1 LIGKWSSLLIL
12 LLLLLGPMEFEV
24 LGWGWQGGLVVFG
37 RVYQPDGQPAVR
49 AKVRI
54 EIVNGF
60 WREIWS
66 DDQGKFEFRAIPAGR
81 YRLAA
86 TNPEVAEQFSEP
98 AESDSTRSFANRL
111 QVDLYLRLPVKVA
124 EVGRPPGG
132 SSTLVSVEEAGQ
144 KIPGGARKA
153 YEQGM
158 KLQRENEPVKALL
171 QFDRAIEIFPGYY
184 QALTER
190 GNIRM
195 ARTLLSEAASDFE
208 QALRLNARYAP
219 ALRGLGYC
227 QLQQR
232 QFEAAI
238 NSLER
243 AFAVAPE
250 VPLTLLLLGYGNM
263 SLDRIEPA
271 RQCLIEA
278 LRLDEKAAARAHV
291 YLGEIESKEGKY
303 AEAAERLRRY
313 LSLNPGASDA
323 GTLRQR
329 EEEWRQRVKKAERD

>member
-1 LIGKWSSLLIL
+1 MGKRRLTLIA
-12 LLLLLGPMEFEV
+12 LLLLGLLGIEV
-24 LGWGWQGGLVVFG
+24 PGWQGGIVVFG

-60 WREIWS
+60 WREVWS

-111 QVDLYLRLPVKVA
+111 QVDLYLRLPVT
-124 EVGRPPGG
+124 VGVKPAG
-132 SSTLVSVEEAGQ
+132 SSSSLISVEEAAQ
-144 KIPGGARKA
+144 KVPGGARKA
-153 YEQGM
+153 YEEGL
-158 KLQRENEPVKALL
+158 KLQRGSEPVKALL
-171 QFDRAIEIFPGYY
+171 QFDRAIELFPGYY

-195 ARTLLSEAASDFE
+195 ARNLLNEAASDFE

-243 AFAVAPE
+243 AYAVAPE

-329 EEEWRQRVKKAERD
+329 EEEWRQRVKKTERD